1 MGGHVFL
8 IAGEAS
14 GDLLGARLMAAMKES
29 NPHVRFSGVGGQLM
43 AAEGLISLV
52 PIEELALHGLVEV
65 IKHIPNVLRRIN
77 DVVEVISSDLP
88 DVLVTID
95 APGFSLRVA
104 RKVKSLGVPLVHYVA
119 PTVWAWRPGR
129 AKKIS
134 RYLDH
139 LLTLF
144 DFEPS
149 YFTKHGLKATFVG
162 HPLTE
167 TQNLSNRNDSRVE
180 LGFSDDDK
188 VLALLPGSRKSEVR
202 RMLPFFEE
210 VVHQFRD
217 EIPDLKTVVPV
228 VDYVKDDVVELTST
242 WENPPLLI
250 DQTQGKFLVFAA
262 ADAAL
267 ACSGTAAMELAW
279 AKVPTVIG
287 YKMAW
292 LSSLIGYMLLKVKYA
307 SMINIIAD
315 RAIQPEFLQWRCKLE
330 TVVETIGPLLLD
342 DQARQA
348 QMRELEGITDRLRHP
363 SQLPS
368 QVAAEV
374 ILSYLPKP

>member
-29 NPHVRFSGVGGQLM
+29 DPDVRFSGVGGQLM
-43 AAEGLISLV
+43 AAEGLVSLI
-52 PIEELALHGLVEV
+52 PIEELALHGFVEV
-65 IKHIPNVLRRIN
+65 LKHIPNVLRRVN
-77 DVVEVISSDLP
+77 EVVEAISSDLP

-104 RKVKSLGVPLVHYVA
+104 RKVKPLGVPLVHYVA
-119 PTVWAWRPGR
+119 PTVWAWRPRR

-134 RYLDH
+134 SYLDH

-167 TQNLSNRNDSRVE
+167 TQNLGSRGESRIE

-188 VLALLPGSRKSEVR
+188 VLALLPGSRESEVR

-210 VVHQFRD
+210 VVQQFQE
-217 EIPDLKTVVPV
+217 EIPNLKTVIPV
-228 VDYVKDDVVELTST
+228 VDYVKDDVIEITST
-242 WENPPLLI
+242 WKDAPLLV
-250 DQTQGKFLVFAA
+250 DQTQGKHLVFAA

-267 ACSGTAAMELAW
+267 ACSGTVAMELAW
-279 AKVPTVIG
+279 AKVPTVIS

-342 DQARQA
+342 EQTRQA
-348 QMRELEGITDRLRHP
+348 QLRELEDVTDRLKHPDKSP
-363 SQLPS
+363 SQAAA
-368 QVAAEV
+368 QVV
-374 ILSYLPKP
+374 LNYLPRT